1 VGNKSK
7 VKKQTEREKRAILS
21 ALDDDVTRVQVVDLK
36 GKTRWRV
43 PAEVEDG
50 DTVQLKSSGQPSV
63 MRAKPGRNCAP
74 SIKPVSPNAKEL
86 MDRRQEAIGT
96 SPLVKT
102 VKADPDSVEVL
113 EHIMAKIAE
122 EAESMAFERKEAERK
137 AEPTSTISMRAVN
150 AYRGIA
156 DIWLK
161 RKDQTVAE
169 WDIDFGSPKFGVLMK
184 FILQTVHDAMSHA
197 GARPELIETTFAR
210 VSERLDEASWVN
222 EARAKMKHS

>member
-1 VGNKSK
+1 MGNKSK
-7 VKKQTEREKRAILS
+7 VRKQTEREKRAILK
-21 ALDDDVTRVQVVDLK
+21 ALDEDVTRVQVVDLK
-36 GKTRWRV
+36 RRTKWRV
-43 PAEVEDG
+43 PAEVG
-50 DTVQLKSSGQPSV
+50 DDDTIQCKSSGQPIV

-74 SIKPVSPNAKEL
+74 NIDPVSPAAKEIIN
-86 MDRRQEAIGT
+86 RRKDAIVG
-96 SPLVKT
+96 SPLVKQVRT
-102 VKADPDSVEVL
+102 EPDSVEVL
-113 EHIMAKIAE
+113 EHIMTAMSE
-122 EAESMAFERKEAERK
+122 EAESMAFERREAERK
-137 AEPTSTISMRAVN
+137 ADPTSIISMRAIN
-150 AYRGIA
+150 AYKGIA

-184 FILQTVHDAMSHA
+184 HILQTVHDAMSHA